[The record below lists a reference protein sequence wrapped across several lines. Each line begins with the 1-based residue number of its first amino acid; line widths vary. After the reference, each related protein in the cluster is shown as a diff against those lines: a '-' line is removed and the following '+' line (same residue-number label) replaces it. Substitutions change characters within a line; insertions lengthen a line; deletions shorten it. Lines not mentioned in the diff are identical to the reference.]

1 MDLLTQLGWKL
12 APTET
17 PPPPPKKSG
26 NRGGGNHDKWAHEI
40 FNQLESLLWQIFTL
54 IFWLVVVVIGGA
66 RGLLVIGAFSVC
78 IVVVILLTERN
89 VKHD

>member
-1 MDLLTQLGWKL
+1 MC
-12 APTET
+12 
-17 PPPPPKKSG
+17 
-26 NRGGGNHDKWAHEI
+26 NRYVW
-40 FNQLESLLWQIFTL
+40 LFTL

-78 IVVVILLTERN
+78 VVIVIFLTERN